1 MRIADAPPTPGIA
14 YAQSVG
20 STWIT
25 IAWRDLVCDGGHK
38 VIGQNIRYGKDF
50 ANFILPSN
58 FFIYN
63 INASLRQ
70 YTIQNLEPSTSYNIS
85 IQAVSADFRT
95 SDYSEG
101 NIITTLPEGKEN
113 LTILLCIVFASPA
126 FLANLSEFTFIE

>member
-1 MRIADAPPTPGIA
+1 MMPWFVISDAPPTPGIA

-25 IAWRDLVCDGGHK
+25 IAWRDLECDGGHN
-38 VIGQNIRYGKDF
+38 VIGQNIRYGRDF

-101 NIITTLPEGKEN
+101 NIITTLPEGN
-113 LTILLCIVFASPA
+113 LTSLLCIDSVCQPV
-126 FLANLSEFTFIE
+126 

>member
-1 MRIADAPPTPGIA
+1 MLHNHIPSDAPPTPGIA
-14 YAQSVG
+14 YALGIG
-20 STWIT
+20 SSWIT
-25 IAWRDLVCDGGHK
+25 IAWRDLECDGGHR
-38 VIGQNIRYGKDF
+38 VVGQNIRYSKDF

-85 IQAVSADFRT
+85 IQAVSADFRV

-101 NIITTLPEGKEN
+101 NIITTLPEGMRM
-113 LTILLCIVFASPA
+113 IVLCSV
-126 FLANLSEFTFIE
+126 LAN